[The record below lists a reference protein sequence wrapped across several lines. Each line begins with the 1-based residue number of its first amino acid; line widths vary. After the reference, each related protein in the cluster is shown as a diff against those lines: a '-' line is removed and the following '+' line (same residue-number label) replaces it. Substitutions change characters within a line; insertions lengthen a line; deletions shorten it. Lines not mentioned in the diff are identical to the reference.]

1 MRWFVIG
8 LAVVISIFNPHKVV
22 GAELQ
27 LTVSLPRLNVAE
39 YHSPYVAAWIEDD
52 ARKITQIAV
61 WYDTKLAN
69 NKGQE
74 WLKDLRQWWR
84 KGGRALNMPVDGL
97 SGATKGP
104 GQHTIQAQ
112 LSAALATLPAG
123 EYRIM
128 VEAAREVGG
137 RELLQL
143 PIKLPL
149 TKSSFPL
156 EVAGKAEIE
165 LIRLHF

>member
-1 MRWFVIG
+1 MSWIVMA
-8 LAVVISIFNPHKVV
+8 LTLVISIFSSHKLS
-22 GAELQ
+22 ASEIN
-27 LTVSLPRLNVAE
+27 LTVTLPRLNVAE
-39 YHSPYVAAWIEDD
+39 YHAPYVAVWIEDEQ
-52 ARKITQIAV
+52 RKITHIAV
-61 WYDTKLAN
+61 WYDTALSN

-84 KGGRALNMPVDGL
+84 RGGRELSMPVDGL

-104 GQHTIQAQ
+104 GQHIIQAQ
-112 LSAALATLPAG
+112 LSAVLSKLPAG
-123 EYRIM
+123 KYRIM

-143 PIKLPL
+143 PIQLPL
-149 TKSSFPL
+149 TEQSLPA
-156 EVAGKAEIE
+156 EIAGKAEIE